1 MKLFLS
7 FLLLISLPISASAAP
22 SGGGGGGG
30 SAPAPVAT
38 PSETPSPTPTPTV
51 TAKNLV
57 SELAAV
63 NALLK
68 ANNFNKALS
77 DLVELDREFP
87 NNAEVNNLLGFAARN
102 LGQYPQSAIYYQK
115 ALRIDPNHLGALEYQ
130 GELFVKTKKIKA
142 AKRNLAKLKRL
153 CGTACPEYQDLNKA
167 IKAR

>member
-22 SGGGGGGG
+22 SGGGGG

-63 NALLK
+63 NTLLK
-68 ANNFNKALS
+68 SNNFNKALS

>member
-22 SGGGGGGG
+22 SGGGGG

-38 PSETPSPTPTPTV
+38 PSETPTPV
-51 TAKNLV
+51 VIAKNLV

-63 NALLK
+63 NTLLK
-68 ANNFNKALS
+68 SNNFNKALS

-130 GELFVKTKKIKA
+130 GDLFVKTKKIKA

>member
-22 SGGGGGGG
+22 SGGGGG

-38 PSETPSPTPTPTV
+38 PSDTPSPTPTPTV

-63 NALLK
+63 NALFK
-68 ANNFNKALS
+68 SNNFNKALS

>member
-22 SGGGGGGG
+22 SGGGGG

-38 PSETPSPTPTPTV
+38 PSETPTPTPTPTV

-63 NALLK
+63 NTLLK
-68 ANNFNKALS
+68 SNNFNKALS

>member
-22 SGGGGGGG
+22 SGGGGG

-38 PSETPSPTPTPTV
+38 PSETPSPTSTPTV

-68 ANNFNKALS
+68 SNNFNKALS

-142 AKRNLAKLKRL
+142 AKRNFAKLKRL

>member
-22 SGGGGGGG
+22 SGGGGG

-63 NALLK
+63 NTLLK
-68 ANNFNKALS
+68 SNNFNKALS
-77 DLVELDREFP
+77 DLIELDREFP

>member
-22 SGGGGGGG
+22 SGGGGG

-38 PSETPSPTPTPTV
+38 PSETPTPVV

-68 ANNFNKALS
+68 SNNFGEALS
-77 DLVELDREFP
+77 DLIELDREFP

-130 GELFVKTKKIKA
+130 GELLVKTKKIKA